1 MSSDWHRCFHIESEI
16 LARIL
21 GLVERVWL
29 FRTSLFK
36 HRDGRRGD
44 LVSVLPVAQVVG
56 IVQISGKDLF
66 VLAATVVN
74 RVLIG
79 DQTLL

>member
-21 GLVERVWL
+21 GL